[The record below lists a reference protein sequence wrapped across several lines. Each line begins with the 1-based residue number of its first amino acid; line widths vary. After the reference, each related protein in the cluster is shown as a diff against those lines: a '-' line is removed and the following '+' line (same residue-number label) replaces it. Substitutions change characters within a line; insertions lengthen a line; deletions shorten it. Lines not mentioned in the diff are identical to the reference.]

1 MEKSKNKVRERR
13 TYYGWSQRELA
24 RMVGITSG
32 AMSAIERG
40 VHWPGVDTAIR
51 LSRALG
57 TSVETLWGDGVE
69 DLEKRENVHRGW
81 EQRPGSG
88 DRPEKERRKR

>member
-1 MEKSKNKVRERR
+1 MDRSRIKVRERR

-40 VHWPGVDTAIR
+40 VHWPGADTAIR
-51 LSRALG
+51 LARALG
-57 TSVETLWGDGVE
+57 STVEELWGEAV
-69 DLEKRENVHRGW
+69 EKRRNEG
-81 EQRPGSG
+81 EAP
-88 DRPEKERRKR
+88 

>member
-1 MEKSKNKVRERR
+1 MEEDNIKIRDRR
-13 TYYGWSQRELA
+13 TYYGYSQRELA

-51 LSRALG
+51 LARILG
-57 TSVETLWGDGVE
+57 STVEELWGDGVE
-69 DLEKRENVHRGW
+69 DFGKGKDRE
-81 EQRPGSG
+81 
-88 DRPEKERRKR
+88 ERREK